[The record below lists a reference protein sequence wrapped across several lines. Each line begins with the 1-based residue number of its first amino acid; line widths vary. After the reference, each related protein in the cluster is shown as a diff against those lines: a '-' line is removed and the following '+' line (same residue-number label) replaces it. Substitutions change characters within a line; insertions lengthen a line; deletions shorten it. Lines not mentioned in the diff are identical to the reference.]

1 MLPFNGSFCSQR
13 HLFGP
18 LLVSCLKKNATE
30 TPWCHLFGPNGP
42 KRCHHGVSCRA
53 PRNQKGQW
61 TTTGVGT
68 QCIWNGCQGVMVR
81 VQVQGLV
88 WWGRV
93 RGCISGWRAGET
105 NRGGARSWHEQYK
118 HYEVRMCSQA
128 LVTVVHGV
136 LRRENWSEFGKDNS
150 ELGPRSRDLI
160 DVQFKHFF
168 SWPFS
173 LPPLGHLYTII
184 GL

>member
-18 LLVSCLKKNATE
+18 LLVSRLKK
-30 TPWCHLFGPNGP
+30 PRQ
-42 KRCHHGVSCRA
+42 KHHGVTFLGQMARKGVTMVCLA
-53 PRNQKGQW
+53 ALRNQKGQW